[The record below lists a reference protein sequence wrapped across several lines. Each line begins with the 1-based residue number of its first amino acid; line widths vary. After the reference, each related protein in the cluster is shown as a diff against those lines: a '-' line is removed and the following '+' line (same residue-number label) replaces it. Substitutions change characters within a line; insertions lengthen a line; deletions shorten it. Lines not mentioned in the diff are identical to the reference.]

1 MFLIKAHSS
10 YSSIS
15 EASFQYDML
24 HVLALLPNC
33 NTGTFK
39 LKCPHGHKFL
49 QACVSVV
56 QSTSTFF
63 SASPRLQIFR
73 SSGNQ
78 MQTNIK
84 TEEIWHTR
92 QWDWQGPVRVSSA
105 ALRKFTCVEHEEC
118 ERSAVV
124 LVVVARR
131 APPLSPSVPTLRTA
145 DRLKSPAM
153 SRAPPRRVKS
163 PPLRNQ
169 QQPQQQQMYAAV
181 PQGPTKPSTPVPV
194 QSLRLQPAAR
204 LCQALVG

>member
-1 MFLIKAHSS
+1 M
-10 YSSIS
+10 
-15 EASFQYDML
+15 
-24 HVLALLPNC
+24 
-33 NTGTFK
+33 
-39 LKCPHGHKFL
+39 
-49 QACVSVV
+49 
-56 QSTSTFF
+56 
-63 SASPRLQIFR
+63 
-73 SSGNQ
+73 
-78 MQTNIK
+78 
-84 TEEIWHTR
+84 
-92 QWDWQGPVRVSSA
+92 RVSSA

-181 PQGPTKPSTPVPV
+181 PQGPQSPQHQSQYSRSVYSPPPVSAKRSSGKSNASNVLRKPAPPGPEETAQRV
-194 QSLRLQPAAR
+194 QTGAIGAGYGPYAVR
-204 LCQALVG
+204 